1 MPDYWSK
8 KRAEITEGESHG
20 CSNDTHITTFDVEG
34 LSPEL
39 PLFEDFARRAIELGF
54 TVHLNHQRYH
64 PAHTAWAPSCQSK
77 VELTLVPILEHTKE
91 QFGELRRIVGE
102 SVLAVLEKGQRL
114 IDRYAAGERL
124 ADPIGEQRGGITPA
138 ERQRRRQRMLDYW
151 ARKRA
156 DAAAETMEPVGS
168 TDTPPGESADA

>member
-1 MPDYWSK
+1 MD
-8 KRAEITEGESHG
+8 AATTTNITAIDTES
-20 CSNDTHITTFDVEG
+20 F
-34 LSPEL
+34 SPEL
-39 PLFEDFARRAIELGF
+39 PQFEDFARLAIELGF

-91 QFGELRRIVGE
+91 QFGQNRTIIGE
-102 SVLAVLEKGQRL
+102 TMLAVLEEGQRL

-124 ADPIGEQRGGITPA
+124 AEPIDDPA
-138 ERQRRRQRMLDYW
+138 ARQRRRQWMLDYW

-156 DAAAETMEPVGS
+156 EEAAAETMELAAS
-168 TDTPPGESADA
+168 TETPPGESADA